1 MPISVDCECGRK
13 FKVKDEAAGRKVRCP
28 GCQETVV
35 VPVTDVESF
44 GSVDGGDDDEIASKP
59 RQRSKQKTQKPKGS
73 NLPMLLGIGIGVLV
87 VLGLGAL
94 LLLRSGGQDVA
105 GNTDAAKDTTPVVSS
120 PVAAPP
126 VAPTSVASFPSL
138 SIDPADCGGPAP
150 DGMILSPTLFR
161 ELDLMAQEMLLRM
174 SEEAAVTGVTISASE
189 YQEQVKLLVQ
199 ELRSSYPKMFCL
211 TPDKEVQLARGE
223 GDRQAEQRRYDEFYS
238 LLLKQDL
245 DPPAIVSEY
254 HEGVKRGNAS
264 VPRLIILVTVMGAKL
279 LKAEESIGNP

>member
-1 MPISVDCECGRK
+1 
-13 FKVKDEAAGRKVRCP
+13 
-28 GCQETVV
+28 
-35 VPVTDVESF
+35 
-44 GSVDGGDDDEIASKP
+44 
-59 RQRSKQKTQKPKGS
+59 
-73 NLPMLLGIGIGVLV
+73 
-87 VLGLGAL
+87 
-94 LLLRSGGQDVA
+94 
-105 GNTDAAKDTTPVVSS
+105 
-120 PVAAPP
+120 
-126 VAPTSVASFPSL
+126 
-138 SIDPADCGGPAP
+138 
-150 DGMILSPTLFR
+150 
-161 ELDLMAQEMLLRM
+161 MAQEMLLRM

-254 HEGVKRGNAS
+254 HEEVKRGNAS